1 VVEPADPSAHQQ
13 SITMQQV
20 DIYGETWAD
29 RLGRLL
35 RAYNLSQA
43 KLASVIGLSAPML
56 SQLISGQRVKIS
68 NPAVYGRIV
77 QLEEQLSAP
86 SMHASDPVQRARV
99 LAEITASNPS
109 LTTRSGDS
117 SLQTTVSA
125 PAPTPDARP
134 AVPAMPGSAAK
145 SVDER
150 LTALTVLARAAG
162 AAELRRVAASA
173 EALGARELAR
183 LLAAAADLP

>member
-1 VVEPADPSAHQQ
+1 MFATAKPEVTARHPWARAVSCRRRSSSSPDLREAIVVEPADPSAHQQ

-68 NPAVYGRIV
+68 N
-77 QLEEQLSAP
+77 
-86 SMHASDPVQRARV
+86 
-99 LAEITASNPS
+99 
-109 LTTRSGDS
+109 
-117 SLQTTVSA
+117 
-125 PAPTPDARP
+125 
-134 AVPAMPGSAAK
+134 
-145 SVDER
+145 
-150 LTALTVLARAAG
+150 
-162 AAELRRVAASA
+162 
-173 EALGARELAR
+173 
-183 LLAAAADLP
+183 